1 MPVSFSEDPTL
12 PEPATAP
19 VYENRRAAQPP
30 SNKPGHA
37 HGNLVEVA
45 PRARAHVYVVAWL
58 LGALLVM
65 LIIID
70 VFAAKFIGGVMG
82 MKKLA
87 DSGAFDPP
95 PVAVTTSVVHATKW
109 LPSMHAV
116 GSLEAVQG
124 VTVSAD
130 LPGIV
135 KELNFES
142 GKAVKKGD
150 ILVRLVTDQ
159 EQAQLE
165 ANQAQRDL
173 AVYQLK
179 RQRDLREKNT
189 NSQSEFDN
197 AEANQRQMEAMVSNA
212 RAAVDRK
219 TIRAPFDGL
228 LGIRKASL
236 GQYLNSGDPVVTL
249 QSMDPIYVNFSLPQ
263 QNLKDFNVG
272 SAVEVHTD
280 ATGDATF
287 KGKVTAV
294 NSLVDE
300 STRNVQAQAT
310 LANPDGKL
318 RPGMFATVDVQ
329 LPTENNILPVP
340 GSSIYYAPYGNSVF
354 VITKDL
360 QVDDVKKPG
369 QKKTL
374 PLAVVQRFVKTGETK
389 GDLVAVLSGLKEG
402 EEVVTSGVF
411 KLQNKGAVQI
421 NNSVKPGAEE
431 NPNPEES

>member
-1 MPVSFSEDPTL
+1 MSEPPAAPTHDGRSATL
-12 PEPATAP
+12 P
-19 VYENRRAAQPP
+19 PP
-30 SNKPGHA
+30 STPGHA
-37 HGNLVEVA
+37 HGGFVEIT
-45 PRARAHVYVVAWL
+45 PRARPRVYVLAWL
-58 LGALLVM
+58 FGAILAM
-65 LIIID
+65 IALIIG
-70 VFAAKFIGGVMG
+70 FGVVKG
-82 MKKLA
+82 LQIMKMQKLA
-87 DSGAFDPP
+87 ASGAFDPP
-95 PVAVTTSVVHATKW
+95 PVAVTTSVVHPTQW
-109 LPSMHAV
+109 LPSLHSV

-135 KELNFES
+135 REINFES

-165 ANQAQRDL
+165 AAQAQRDL
-173 AVYQLK
+173 SVYTLK

-189 NSQSEFDN
+189 NSQSDFDN
-197 AEANQRQMEAMVSNA
+197 AEANQRQMEAMVANA

-219 TIRAPFDGL
+219 TIRAPFDGI

-263 QNLKDFNVG
+263 QNLKDFSVG
-272 SAVEVHTD
+272 SAVDVHTD
-280 ATGDATF
+280 ATGDVIF
-287 KGKVTAV
+287 KGKVTAI

-300 STRNVQAQAT
+300 ATRNVQAQAT

-318 RPGMFATVDVQ
+318 RPGMFATVEVLQ
-329 LPTENNILPVP
+329 AKESEILPVP
-340 GSSIYYAPYGNSVF
+340 GSAIYYAPYGNSVF
-354 VITKDL
+354 VVVKDL
-360 QVDDVKKPG
+360 EIDDTKNPGKK
-369 QKKTL
+369 KKV
-374 PLAVVQRFVKTGETK
+374 PLAVRQQFVKTGETK

-402 EEVVTSGVF
+402 EEIVTSGVF
-411 KLQNKGAVQI
+411 KLQNKLPIQI